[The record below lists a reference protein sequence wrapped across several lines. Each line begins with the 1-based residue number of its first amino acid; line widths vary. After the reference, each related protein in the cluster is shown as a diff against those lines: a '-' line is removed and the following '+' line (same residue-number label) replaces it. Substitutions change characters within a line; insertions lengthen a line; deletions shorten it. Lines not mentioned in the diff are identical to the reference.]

1 MNIDRI
7 ENRCFFITITILANT
22 VTWYGGI
29 LRRIES
35 IYSAPFA
42 DFDKFTL
49 RFFFFPIFEFHYF
62 LSKFVIKLQHFLMLR
77 LHHQNMALC
86 GDDRLG

>member
-7 ENRCFFITITILANT
+7 ENRCFFIIITILANT

-35 IYSAPFA
+35 IYSDSFV
-42 DFDKFTL
+42 DFDKFIF
-49 RFFFFPIFEFHYF
+49 RFFFFEFHYF
-62 LSKFVIKLQHFLMLR
+62 LSKLVIRLQHFLMLR
-77 LHHQNMALC
+77 LHRQNMVLC
-86 GDDRLG
+86 VDDRLG